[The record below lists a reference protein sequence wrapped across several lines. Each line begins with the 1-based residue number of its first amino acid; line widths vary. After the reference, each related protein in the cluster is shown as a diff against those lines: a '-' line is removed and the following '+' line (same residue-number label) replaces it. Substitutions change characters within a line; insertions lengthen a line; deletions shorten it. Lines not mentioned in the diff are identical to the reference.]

1 VSDLGE
7 SAREIDAIQKFERGR
22 EVGAKAKER
31 KRGRRRGERGPCE
44 SRWKEHAVSF

>member
-22 EVGAKAKER
+22 EGVSEGKEAR
-31 KRGRRRGERGPCE
+31 SAALRVR
-44 SRWKEHAVSF
+44 